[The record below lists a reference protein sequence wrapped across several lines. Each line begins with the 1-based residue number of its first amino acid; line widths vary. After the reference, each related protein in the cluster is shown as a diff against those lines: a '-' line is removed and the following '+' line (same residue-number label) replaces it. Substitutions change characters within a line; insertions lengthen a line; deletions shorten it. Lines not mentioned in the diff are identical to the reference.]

1 MDDLQVV
8 GLSGNSCFP
17 KDTEWAVKREIQ
29 ISPSA
34 KSMMIV
40 KEDNESLREQIKE
53 NLIVNNN

>member
-1 MDDLQVV
+1 M
-8 GLSGNSCFP
+8 GS
-17 KDTEWAVKREIQ
+17 KEEIQ